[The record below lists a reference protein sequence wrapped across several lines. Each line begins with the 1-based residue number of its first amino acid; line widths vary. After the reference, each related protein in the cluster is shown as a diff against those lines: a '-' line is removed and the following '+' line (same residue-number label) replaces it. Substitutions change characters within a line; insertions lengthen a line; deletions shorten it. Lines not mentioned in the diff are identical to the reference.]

1 MKVFIHLPDEVKD
14 CVVLVVGEGMVESP
28 DQLVTCVDDRVDVE
42 LRGSRA
48 HRENDVV
55 VIWFSTDVVDGGRM
69 ELHVEVLLSRGKS
82 GPGRHY

>member
-14 CVVLVVGEGMVESP
+14 CVALAVSEGMVESP

-42 LRGSRA
+42 LRGCRA
-48 HRENDVV
+48 NRENDVV
-55 VIWFSTDVVDGGRM
+55 VIWFSTNVVDGGCV

-82 GPGRHY
+82 VPGRHY